1 MHTRY
6 RDRRHAGQ
14 VLAQALSHYAH
25 RDDVV
30 VLALPRGGVP
40 VAFEIARALQAPLDV
55 FIVRKL
61 GVPGQPELA
70 MGAIADGGVRVLNPD
85 VVEGLAISPEA
96 IDRVTKREQAELRR
110 RQQRY
115 RGDRPPPDVR
125 DRVVI
130 LVDDGLATGA
140 TMRAAVEAIRR
151 RGPRRVVV
159 AVPVAAAS
167 TAAWFRNWSQV
178 DEFVCPLTPDPFFGV
193 GLWYDDFRQV
203 DDGEVRHLL
212 ATAQALFSAQKATP
226 TSDSDDDGSP

>member
-1 MHTRY
+1 MPTRY

-25 RDDVV
+25 RDDVI

-40 VAFEIARALQAPLDV
+40 VAFEIARALRAPLDL

-70 MGAIADGGVRVLNPD
+70 MGAIADGGVRVLNRD
-85 VVEGLAISPEA
+85 VVEGLAISAET
-96 IDRVTKREQAELRR
+96 IQQVTERERAELRR

-115 RGDRPPPDVR
+115 RGHRPPPDLR
-125 DRVVI
+125 NRAVI

-140 TMRAAVEAIRR
+140 TMRAAVEAIR
-151 RGPRRVVV
+151 GQDPSRVVV

-167 TAAWFRNWSQV
+167 TAAWFRSWPQV
-178 DEFVCPLTPDPFFGV
+178 DEFICPLTPDPFFGV
-193 GLWYDDFRQV
+193 GLWYDDFHQV
-203 DDGEVRHLL
+203 DDAEVRSLL
-212 ATAQALFSAQKATP
+212 AAAQALSSAQEAAP
-226 TSDSDDDGSP
+226 SPEDDSPP